1 MGRRLFSGLLFLA
14 LSISLLAFSFQAK
27 ASALT
32 DGSEQLVVVSS
43 DSFAAS
49 QGTFQR
55 YERTGK
61 NPWQPVGTP
70 VPVLLG
76 KNGMAWGRGINP
88 PEAGD
93 QKREGDEKTPAGL
106 FRLGMVL
113 GDAPQPPPGS
123 HALDYVQKTDHIAW
137 IGHSNLPGDPP
148 YNHLYTLQPGETT
161 PPWWEQ
167 EMMKPDTPAHAW
179 MVLIEHNY
187 PDSVADAG
195 SAIFF
200 HIQRSPVRRS
210 AGCTVM
216 PREAIEDLIV
226 WLDPKR
232 KPLLAELPRTEYQV
246 RADAWGLPPLK

>member
-1 MGRRLFSGLLFLA
+1 MGYRSFTGWLLLFSVLTLGA
-14 LSISLLAFSFQAK
+14 EAGAG
-27 ASALT
+27 ADTLT
-32 DGSEQLVVVSS
+32 DGSQQLVVVSTATFG
-43 DSFAAS
+43 DS
-49 QGTFQR
+49 QGTLQR

-61 NPWQPVGTP
+61 NPWQPVGAP

-76 KNGMAWGRGINP
+76 KGGMAWGRGVNP

-93 QKREGDEKTPAGL
+93 QKKEGDEKTPAGL

-113 GDAPQPPPGS
+113 GDAPQPPVGS
-123 HALDYVQKTDHIAW
+123 HAIEYVQKNDHIAW
-137 IGHSNLPGDPP
+137 IGHSNLPGNPP
-148 YNHLYTLQPGETT
+148 YNHLYVLPPGEVT

-216 PREAIEDLIV
+216 PREAIEELIV
-226 WLDPKR
+226 WLDPAK
-232 KPLLAELPRTEYQV
+232 KPLLAELPRPEYLARQ
-246 RADAWGLPPLK
+246 AAWGLPPLQ